1 MSLNATPRA
10 ASLALLKACEPQDC
24 KTFLVAINDYFVL
37 PCRKLCLKCSVSQG
51 LYLQRSLGGL
61 GCLNH
66 HAGMWQMP
74 AAALRARSKG
84 YENGFLLLCC
94 QILISNILAKQ
105 KPLKKPVNAV
115 FKSHGSVCNVCINS
129 SVDISI
135 ANTVKYLE
143 NSVLQWIDIFH
154 IKTNRNPKAD
164 LIKSK
169 KLILQNFHLLF
180 FFLFAFTCRN
190 WVSSNFASI
199 SEISCLPKP
208 ALSNHSLL
216 PLG

>member
-1 MSLNATPRA
+1 MSLKATPQA
-10 ASLALLKACEPQDC
+10 ASPALLKACEPQDC
-24 KTFLVAINDYFVL
+24 KTFLVAINDYFVF
-37 PCRKLCLKCSVSQG
+37 PRRKLCLKCSVSQG
-51 LYLQRSLGGL
+51 LYLQHSLGGL

-74 AAALRARSKG
+74 TAALRARSKA
-84 YENGFLLLCC
+84 YKNVFLLLCC

-105 KPLKKPVNAV
+105 KPLKKLWMLFSKVMVLYAMFVSIAV
-115 FKSHGSVCNVCINS
+115 LV
-129 SVDISI
+129 SI
-135 ANTVKYLE
+135 ANMVKYLE

-169 KLILQNFHLLF
+169 KLILQNFHLLLF
-180 FFLFAFTCRN
+180 FFSFAFTCRN

-199 SEISCLPKP
+199 CEISCLPKP